1 MGYLQSPSF
10 RMIRRRFYPM
20 VYPTNPD
27 QKSLKNRKDRRR
39 TEETE
44 EEDAEPTMGD
54 KSLTCKTGH
63 GRRRRDE
70 KEKEARREWRRIKK
84 D

>member
-1 MGYLQSPSF
+1 
-10 RMIRRRFYPM
+10 
-20 VYPTNPD
+20 
-27 QKSLKNRKDRRR
+27 
-39 TEETE
+39 
-44 EEDAEPTMGD
+44 MGD

-70 KEKEARREWRRIKK
+70 VGEKEKEARREWRRIKK